1 VVPRQVPLLLLSVAL
16 AIAGAVRAVTVYRCV
31 DNGSVAY
38 RQSASDPNCEAMDLQ
53 SDEPDAEFL
62 SRQRQAL
69 EQSRERRLQASH
81 VGRRKR
87 TTTRGQNEA
96 GMAKDDRNEDQHSTY
111 PFPPLPR
118 ELEFNETPP

>member
-1 VVPRQVPLLLLSVAL
+1 
-16 AIAGAVRAVTVYRCV
+16 
-31 DNGSVAY
+31 
-38 RQSASDPNCEAMDLQ
+38 MDLQ